1 MQCLVARYG
10 ERGLRFRLPEVPVEI
25 GSQAGA
31 DLILPFPGVSR
42 RHARLQAVPGG
53 VVVTDL
59 GSRHGLAVGERKLK
73 EVLLVKGMHL
83 RIGAATLSIEDEST
97 SDLEVAFA
105 VSRSPKGPRGV
116 ARPERETDSGV
127 VGGGSPAA
135 ALRFIRELEHRG
147 RLGARDVFEAMD
159 AARPILGAAGLVLLG
174 LDPSGSPVARAAA
187 GALPV
192 EALLPDLVP
201 IPAPSPGKD
210 RKEEQRWLHAPVLKV
225 VQGCEVLLAS
235 SPSGEAGGPRAL
247 AAVFSPGSGPDATW
261 MHELF
266 GFLAHRLLRRETAE
280 PAPSRDVAPAAR
292 FRRADLPD
300 VVVPEGMVIGGS
312 DAMTGLLRQIRTTVR
327 SRMDVL
333 LLGETGTGKE
343 LFARLV
349 HLSGPTP
356 EGPLVPINCAAI
368 PLELLESE
376 LFGIH
381 GRIATGVDP
390 HVGRVLQAEGGS
402 LFLDEIGELAPP
414 LQAKLLRFLQEREVH
429 PLGAQ
434 TPRKVDLRVISAS
447 NRDLEQDVREGR
459 FRADLFYR
467 LRGLRFHIPPLRDC
481 REDIPAYVLRFA
493 QAAAAE
499 HGKRVD
505 GISRKALSVLTRHDW
520 PGNVRELQ
528 AEVQRAVLVCPDG
541 GTLMAEHFGPVLWA
555 VERAERE
562 RGAAA
567 PVALAPPSVVTVV
580 TQPPAAAP
588 AASVPLASP
597 AVEAASPAPSLL
609 LQDRVDAV
617 ERATIEEALRA
628 AGGNKTKAAS
638 LLGITRGGLLM
649 KMKRLLGGP
658 AGTI

>member
-10 ERGLRFRLPEVPVEI
+10 ERGLRFRLPEVPVEV
-25 GSQAGA
+25 GSRPGA

-59 GSRHGLAVGERKLK
+59 GSRHGLAVGDRKLR
-73 EVLLVKGMHL
+73 EVLLVKGMQL
-83 RIGAATLSIEDEST
+83 QLGAATLSIEEEST

-105 VSRSPKGPRGV
+105 VSRSPKGPRDV

-147 RLGARDVFEAMD
+147 PLRAGDLFEAMD
-159 AARPILGAAGLVLLG
+159 AARPILGAAGLVLFG
-174 LDPSGSPVARAAA
+174 LDGAGSPVARAVA
-187 GALPV
+187 GAFPV
-192 EALLPDLVP
+192 DTLLPDLLP
-201 IPAPSPGKD
+201 LPAHPPGQGRKD
-210 RKEEQRWLHAPVLKV
+210 AQRWLHAPVLRV

-235 SPSGEAGGPRAL
+235 SPAGEEGGPRAL

-261 MHELF
+261 KHELF
-266 GFLAHRLLRRETAE
+266 GFLAHRLLKREALE
-280 PAPSRDVAPAAR
+280 PASNREDHPAAR
-292 FRRADLPD
+292 FRRADLPE

-343 LFARLV
+343 LFAKLV
-349 HLSGPTP
+349 HLSGPRP
-356 EGPLVPINCAAI
+356 DGPFVPINCAAI

-434 TPRKVDLRVISAS
+434 APRKVDLRVISAS
-447 NRDLEQDVREGR
+447 NRDLEQDVRDGR

-481 REDIPAYVLRFA
+481 REDVPAYVLRFA

-528 AEVQRAVLVCPDG
+528 AEVHRAVLLCPDG

-555 VERAERE
+555 VEKEQRERE
-562 RGAAA
+562 AATPA
-567 PVALAPPSVVTVV
+567 TAPPST
-580 TQPPAAAP
+580 AAP
-588 AASVPLASP
+588 APG
-597 AVEAASPAPSLL
+597 PAPVPPTPEPAAPPASFL

-628 AGGNKTKAAS
+628 SGGNKTKAAG

-649 KMKRLLGGP
+649 KMKRLLGGD
-658 AGTI
+658 GQGSR